1 MQVDPGK
8 LVHWS
13 IWLLFGVSPWMM
25 MPKLLAYTSLSDD
38 QQGRNIIDILLYVED
53 VLLVKPQTDSP
64 VEGGGA
70 EESIDLLWLRV

>member
-1 MQVDPGK
+1 MQVDPGE
-8 LVHWS
+8 LHWS
-13 IWLLFGVSPWMM
+13 IWLRFGVSPWMM